1 VGYDGGMLDRLAK
14 QPTWLLSQA
23 SAHAGELLRTAFAA
37 AGTRG
42 YHYRLLAALEQFG
55 ATSQADLGRRSNI
68 DPKDVVG
75 ALNELVERGFA
86 QRRPDPTDARRNLVS
101 ITRTGRTELRRL
113 DVVVAGVQAEIVAPL
128 TAGERDVLV
137 ELLAKLGEA

>member
-1 VGYDGGMLDRLAK
+1 MLDRLAT

-23 SAHAGELLRTAFAA
+23 SARARELLRAAFAA

-42 YHYRLLAALEQFG
+42 YNYRLLAALDQYG
-55 ATSQADLGRRSNI
+55 ATSQADLGRRSSI

-101 ITRTGRTELRRL
+101 ITRTGRSELRRL
-113 DVVVAGVQAEIVAPL
+113 DVVVAAVQADLVAPL
-128 TAGERDVLV
+128 TPGERDVLV
-137 ELLAKLGEA
+137 RLLAKLGPA